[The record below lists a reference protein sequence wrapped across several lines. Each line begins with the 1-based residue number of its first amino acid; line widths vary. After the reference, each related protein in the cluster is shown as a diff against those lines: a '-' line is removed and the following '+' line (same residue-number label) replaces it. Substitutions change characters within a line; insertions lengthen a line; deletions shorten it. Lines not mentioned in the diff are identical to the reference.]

1 MVLEWLHHGNWS
13 VPNKSGKV
21 ELKDSQ
27 GSNYKDSVGSKLAI
41 HNRWGILA
49 PTCPTICRDR

>member
-1 MVLEWLHHGNWS
+1 LIGLSNMVLEWLHHGNWS

-41 HNRWGILA
+41 AL
-49 PTCPTICRDR
+49 TIGGVF